1 MSIIIIHS
9 PDLSE
14 DQRRAFTDRL
24 GAKPTACEHHFRVH
38 TQDPINTETLDILRT
53 EFSMDINQLPDN
65 FDARSVQ
72 LLITDMDSTLISIE
86 CVDEIADFVGVK
98 PQVAAITEAAMRG
111 EIDFP
116 TSLTQRVALLDG
128 LDVSALERV
137 YNERLELNPGA
148 EDLITGLKTRGV
160 KTALVS
166 GGFTYF
172 TERLKSRLNLDY
184 TLANVLSVN
193 NNKLD
198 GSVEG
203 NIVGADAKETF
214 LLHLCEE
221 LNIQPRQ
228 AIAMGDGA
236 NDLNMLNL
244 AGLGVAYH
252 AKPAVRAEADVSIQY
267 RGLDAVLDFL
277 SVS

>member
-1 MSIIIIHS
+1 MPTIIIHS
-9 PDLSE
+9 PNLSE
-14 DQRRAFTDRL
+14 DQSSVLTNKL
-24 GAKPTACEHHFRVH
+24 GVIPAACENHYRILLEA
-38 TQDPINTETLDILRT
+38 PITIEVLDELRA
-53 EFSMDINQLPDN
+53 ELLLDINQLPDN
-65 FDARSVQ
+65 YDTHSVK
-72 LLITDMDSTLISIE
+72 LLITDMDSTLINIE

-116 TSLTQRVALLDG
+116 TSLTQRVGLLDG

-137 YNERLELNPGA
+137 YNERLQLNPGA
-148 EDLITGLKTRGV
+148 ETLIKGLKARGI

-166 GGFTYF
+166 GGFTFF
-172 TERLKSRLNLDY
+172 TERLKSRLNLDF

-198 GSVEG
+198 GSVKG
-203 NIVGADAKETF
+203 DIVGADAKETY
-214 LLHLCEE
+214 LLELCKE
-221 LNIQPRQ
+221 LNIKPEQ

-236 NDLNMLNL
+236 NDLQMLNL

-252 AKPAVRAEADVSIQY
+252 AKPAVRAKADVSIQY

-277 SVS
+277 SLS